1 MENHLRKKL
10 NSLKRKFKQFTPKTD
25 AKWHGVV
32 SNSSSNYIA
41 VADTKNIAAA
51 VNTWQSDSSQMA
63 LSNQAT
69 HINQEIS

>member
-1 MENHLRKKL
+1 MVLL
-10 NSLKRKFKQFTPKTD
+10 VT
-25 AKWHGVV
+25 
-32 SNSSSNYIA
+32 A
-41 VADTKNIAAA
+41 VQTILLWLTQKNIAAA